1 MRLIGLARL
10 PVDSAVDRIEPDWI
24 GLDGG
29 VVGIQSLTTYWFG
42 KYKHTDYVDEF
53 CKHKQG
59 ILNMKY

>member
-24 GLDGG
+24 ELDEG
-29 VVGIQSLTTYWFG
+29 VVGITYWFG
-42 KYKHTDYVDEF
+42 KYKHTDYIDEF
-53 CKHKQG
+53 CKHKQE